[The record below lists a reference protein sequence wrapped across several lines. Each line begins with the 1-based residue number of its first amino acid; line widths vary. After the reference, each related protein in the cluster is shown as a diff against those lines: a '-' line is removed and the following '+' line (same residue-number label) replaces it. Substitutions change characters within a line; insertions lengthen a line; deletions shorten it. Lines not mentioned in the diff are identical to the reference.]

1 MEVRALV
8 EARTSAVLQFLPF
21 LRESVTGVV
30 ALDDSDMKVVAGMER
45 KMDERFQAASPRD
58 DDEKDGSPPTS
69 VTASGRFSLALATA
83 RCGKRLG
90 GDTN

>member
-69 VTASGRFSLALATA
+69 VTASGSLATA

>member
-58 DDEKDGSPPTS
+58 DDESQE
-69 VTASGRFSLALATA
+69 GRISTDE
-83 RCGKRLG
+83 CYGKRKI
-90 GDTN
+90 